1 MARAFGAGRAHAHA
15 PARKTHAPR
24 RDEIAMIPLEF
35 YWPADMLA
43 RAFPDRFQG
52 LSGSQSDQP
61 HAAPERATIRRG
73 FKAAVAYTS
82 ERLADGCVVYRL
94 GKRTQGVRPRAPLR

>member
-1 MARAFGAGRAHAHA
+1 MARAFGAGRAHA
-15 PARKTHAPR
+15 PARETYAPR
-24 RDEIAMIPLEF
+24 QDGLAMIPVEF

-52 LSGSQSDQP
+52 LSGSQLDQP

-73 FKAAVAYTS
+73 CKAAVAYTS

-94 GKRTQGVRPRAPLR
+94 GERTQGVRPRVPRR